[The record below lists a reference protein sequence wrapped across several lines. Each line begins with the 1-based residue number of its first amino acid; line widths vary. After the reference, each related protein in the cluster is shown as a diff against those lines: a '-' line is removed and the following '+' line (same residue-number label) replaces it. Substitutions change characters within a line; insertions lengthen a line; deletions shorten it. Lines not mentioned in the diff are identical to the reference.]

1 MLSSVKKA
9 LEVLQVFTVEEPE
22 LSLTEISKRL
32 MAHKSSTSRIML
44 TLASEGFVEKNPEN
58 RKYGLGLKIID
69 LANRALS
76 QFDVRAHAALLMKKL
91 SDRLEEIVHLSVL
104 DKNEFYGLT
113 TFWDTENP

>member
-1 MLSSVKKA
+1 LSK
-9 LEVLQVFTVEEPE
+9 
-22 LSLTEISKRL
+22 
-32 MAHKSSTSRIML
+32 
-44 TLASEGFVEKNPEN
+44 KNPEN
-58 RKYGLGLKIID
+58 KKYRLGLKIID

-91 SDRLEEIVHLSVL
+91 SVRLEEIVHLSVL